1 MTLKLPAA
9 FTSRLPALALMLSL
23 LLSFIAVTAVVGF
36 NEVGYRRSAEA
47 VGHVE
52 LYERSR
58 MSLYTLLQSMLS
70 AETGERG
77 YLLSRDARY
86 LNEYRQAT
94 QRIEHELPHARE
106 LFLQAQ
112 ASTAA
117 FEPLAALIGAK
128 LEEMQRAIESLQPPP
143 GPDDG
148 GKLLLQANAG
158 NGLMRDIRDQ
168 VSALVAQ
175 NSVEID
181 QRRGDIMRSLR
192 SARIGIALT
201 SLVALLAFYHSLWQA
216 RALAAAN
223 LQRKQELERERDL
236 LDRLVQKRTARLTQ
250 LATHLQNVREDER
263 AHLARELHDELG
275 SLLTAAKLDVARL
288 KSKLPA
294 GSADLKLRLQHLTET
309 LNSGIALKRRIIET
323 LRPSSLNNLGLSA
336 SLAILTREFAE
347 QSELAVHCEIEE
359 VALDDTAQL
368 TVYRLVQESLTN
380 VGKYAEA
387 SAVTVRLS
395 TRGDRVDVLV
405 QDDGGG
411 FNPEQT
417 RAGAHGLEGMRHRVE
432 AAGGELTVD
441 SQPGNG
447 TRVHARLP
455 TSAVAA

>member
-9 FTSRLPALALMLSL
+9 LHSRLPAVALMLSL
-23 LLSFIAVTAVVGF
+23 LLSFVAAIAVIGF
-36 NEVGYRRSAEA
+36 NEVGYRRSAAA

-86 LNEYRQAT
+86 LDEYRQAT
-94 QRIEHELPHARE
+94 QRIDHELPHARE
-106 LFLQAQ
+106 LFLLAQ
-112 ASTAA
+112 SSTAA
-117 FEPLAALIGAK
+117 FEPLAMLIGTK
-128 LEEMQRAIESLQPPP
+128 LAQMQRAIGSLQQPP

-148 GKLLLQANAG
+148 SKLLQADAG
-158 NGLMRDIRDQ
+158 NGLMRDIRDH

-201 SLVALLAFYHSLWQA
+201 SLIALLAFYHSLWQA

-236 LDRLVQKRTARLTQ
+236 LDRLVQKRTARLAQ

-309 LNSGIALKRRIIET
+309 LNSGIALKRRIIEN
-323 LRPSSLNNLGLSA
+323 LRPSSLSNLGLSA

-347 QSELAVHCEIEE
+347 QSELAVHCEIAE
-359 VALDDTAQL
+359 VALDDMAQL

-387 SAVTVRLS
+387 SAVTVRLC
-395 TRGDRVDVLV
+395 TRGDQVDVWV

-441 SQPGNG
+441 SQLGHG
-447 TRVHARLP
+447 TRVHAWLP
-455 TSAVAA
+455 TSSTLAR